1 MAVRPAS
8 RPPAPFTVPT
18 GGDIEQRLS
27 AIAEELNRKANAGL
41 AGPAYAFV
49 GMIAP
54 DGSTWRVSINNTGT
68 IITQQVPRS

>member
-8 RPPAPFTVPT
+8 RPPVPFTVPT

-68 IITQQVPRS
+68 IITQQVPRI

>member
-1 MAVRPAS
+1 MTIRPVS
-8 RPPAPFTVPT
+8 RPPAPFTVPS